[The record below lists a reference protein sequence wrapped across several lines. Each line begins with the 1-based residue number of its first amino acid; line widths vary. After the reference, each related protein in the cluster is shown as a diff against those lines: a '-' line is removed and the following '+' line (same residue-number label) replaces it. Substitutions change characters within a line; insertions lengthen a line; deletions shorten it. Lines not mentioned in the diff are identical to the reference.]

1 MIGRGLFYKSKKNN
15 KMKQVMGIDLGTT
28 YSCVGVFKNGQ
39 VDIVA
44 NDQGNRTTPSWVSF
58 GSERLIGDAAKNQ
71 AAMNPTNT
79 INDAKRFIG
88 RAYDDP
94 DVARDMKHMT
104 VDVINKNNKP
114 YFKVVH
120 KDEKKEYSPEEIS
133 SMVLSKMKEIAE
145 AYVGEEMVDCVVT
158 VPAYFNDQCRQATKD
173 AGVIAGLNV
182 LRIINEPTAAAI
194 AYGLD
199 KKGVESNV
207 LIFDFG
213 GGTFDVSLLTID
225 NGMFEVK
232 ATAGDTHLG
241 GEDIDHVLMDHCMEE
256 FKRKTRL
263 DIRDDK
269 RALRRLHTACER
281 AKRTL
286 SAATT
291 ASIEIDALYKGQ
303 DFLTTITRA
312 KLENLAASLFERTM
326 EPVHKVLKDSKIDK
340 SKVDDIVL
348 VGGSTRI
355 PKIQQMLKDFFGK
368 EPCAGINPD
377 EAVAYGA
384 TVQAA
389 VLAGIE
395 SEATSNILLL
405 DVTPLS
411 VGIETGG
418 SVMTVMIKRNS
429 TIPTK
434 KSQTFSTFSDNQ
446 SSATIKVLEGERTRS
461 SDNNTI
467 GVFQLDGIPPAPRG
481 QPQIEVVYDIDANG
495 ILTVKASVQ
504 GVDGSSKEMKITR
517 DSAHLSKEEIER
529 MCADAEKFK
538 EEDEMFKTKT
548 EKRNAY
554 ESALYSYKG
563 AAEKIPEA
571 KEFIEKEL
579 DWVASSDAT
588 AEEYQKRMDVLME
601 KVKTMTAAAAPAES
615 AEPTEP
621 VTTPSVDEVD

>member
-1 MIGRGLFYKSKKNN
+1 
-15 KMKQVMGIDLGTT
+15 MGIDLGTT

-88 RAYDDP
+88 RPYDDP

-145 AYVGEEMVDCVVT
+145 AYVGEEVVDCVVT

-256 FKRKTRL
+256 FKRKTHL
-263 DIRDDK
+263 DIREDK

-434 KSQTFSTFSDNQ
+434 KTQTFSTFSDNQ

-538 EEDEMFKTKT
+538 EEDEIFKTKT

-601 KVKTMTAAAAPAES
+601 KVKTMTAAATPAES
-615 AEPTEP
+615 AEPA
-621 VTTPSVDEVD
+621 TTPSVDEVD

>member
-1 MIGRGLFYKSKKNN
+1 MIGRGFFYKSKKNN

-88 RAYDDP
+88 RPYDDP

-145 AYVGEEMVDCVVT
+145 AYVGEEVVDCVVT

-263 DIRDDK
+263 DIREDK

-434 KSQTFSTFSDNQ
+434 KTQTFSTFSDNQ

-601 KVKTMTAAAAPAES
+601 KVKTMTAAAAQS
-615 AEPTEP
+615 AEPA
-621 VTTPSVDEVD
+621 TTPSVDEVD

>member
-1 MIGRGLFYKSKKNN
+1 M
-15 KMKQVMGIDLGTT
+15 
-28 YSCVGVFKNGQ
+28 
-39 VDIVA
+39 
-44 NDQGNRTTPSWVSF
+44 
-58 GSERLIGDAAKNQ
+58 
-71 AAMNPTNT
+71 
-79 INDAKRFIG
+79 
-88 RAYDDP
+88 
-94 DVARDMKHMT
+94 ARDMKHMT

-145 AYVGEEMVDCVVT
+145 AYVGEEVVDCVVT

-256 FKRKTRL
+256 FKRKTHL
-263 DIRDDK
+263 DIREDK

-434 KSQTFSTFSDNQ
+434 KTQTFSTFSDNQ

-538 EEDEMFKTKT
+538 EEDEIFKTKT

-601 KVKTMTAAAAPAES
+601 KVKTMTAAATPAES
-615 AEPTEP
+615 AEPA
-621 VTTPSVDEVD
+621 TTPSVDEVD

>member
-1 MIGRGLFYKSKKNN
+1 
-15 KMKQVMGIDLGTT
+15 MGIDLGTT

-145 AYVGEEMVDCVVT
+145 AYVGEEVVDCVVT

-199 KKGVESNV
+199 KKGAESNV

-588 AEEYQKRMDVLME
+588 AEEYQKRMDALME
-601 KVKTMTAAAAPAES
+601 KVKTMAAAPVEPVEP
-615 AEPTEP
+615 AEPA
-621 VTTPSVDEVD
+621 TTPSVDEVD